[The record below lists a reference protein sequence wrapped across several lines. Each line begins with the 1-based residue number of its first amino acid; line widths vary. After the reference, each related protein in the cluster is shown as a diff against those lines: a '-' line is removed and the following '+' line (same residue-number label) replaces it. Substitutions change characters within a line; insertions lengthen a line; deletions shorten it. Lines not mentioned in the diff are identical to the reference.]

1 MSIKTRLVKLEQR
14 LCSGA
19 GKVDVK
25 LLSDEQ
31 LFAILRESLNK
42 DFGIDVS
49 RYSEDEVLDEY
60 CRQEIMKETGYD
72 CRDWPIERVWDEYPR
87 LIGAKS

>member
-14 LCSGA
+14 LRSG
-19 GKVDVK
+19 VDVK

-31 LFAILRESLNK
+31 LYDILRESLSK
-42 DFGIDVS
+42 DLGVDVS

-60 CRQEIMKETGYD
+60 CRQEIMKETGHD

>member
-1 MSIKTRLVKLEQR
+1 MSSIKTRLFKLEQR
-14 LCSGA
+14 LRSG
-19 GKVDVK
+19 VDVK

-31 LFAILRESLNK
+31 LCAILRESLNK
-42 DFGIDVS
+42 DFGVDVS
-49 RYSEDEVLDEY
+49 RYSEDEVLGKY
-60 CRQEIMKETGYD
+60 FRLSIQQETGHD

>member
-14 LCSGA
+14 LRSG
-19 GKVDVK
+19 VDVK

-49 RYSEDEVLDEY
+49 RYSEDEVLGEY
-60 CRQEIMKETGYD
+60 FRLSIQQETGQD
-72 CRDWPIERVWDEYPR
+72 CRNWPIERVEDEWSKMTR
-87 LIGAKS
+87 TIS

>member
-14 LCSGA
+14 LRSG
-19 GKVDVK
+19 VDVK

-31 LFAILRESLNK
+31 LYRILRESLSN

-60 CRQEIMKETGYD
+60 CRQEIMKETGHD